1 MQSILTP
8 DIGLIF
14 WMAVAFVILLIV
26 LRKYAWNPIL
36 NALHNREKTI
46 EDALSAAD
54 EAKKE
59 MEQLKADNDKL
70 IKEAKEE
77 RGRIL
82 AEAKETK
89 EKIINEAHEKAK
101 ADADKIMQE
110 ARAEI
115 ENQKA
120 EARTEMKNQAAKL
133 AIEVSEKILRRELSD
148 SESQEKYVNELVEDF
163 SPNPN

>member
-14 WMAVAFVILLIV
+14 WTAIAFLILLFI

-36 NALHNREKTI
+36 RALRDREKTI
-46 EDALSAAD
+46 EDALSSAD

-59 MEQLKADNDKL
+59 MEQLKADNEKL

-77 RGRIL
+77 RSRIL

-89 EKIINEAHEKAK
+89 EKIVNEAHEKAK
-101 ADADKIMQE
+101 ADADKIMQD
-110 ARAEI
+110 ARKEI

-120 EARTEMKNQAAKL
+120 QAQAEMKNQAASL
-133 AIEVSEKILRRELSD
+133 AIEVSRKILRRELSD
-148 SESQEKYVNELVEDF
+148 TSAQEKYVEELVEEF